1 MALPSY
7 SYHQPG
13 QEKKTSSACC
23 SLSCLKFFLYMYNI
37 VLLLFGLSGLAVG
50 LWTLLD
56 RGQFLSLLTSSTYH
70 ISGILVLVSGV
81 LVVGITVLGC
91 CGISREGKGLI
102 IAYSGLLAITI
113 MVQVAVGVTAY
124 LYRAKVG
131 SQKIRPNSQ
140 VLLRCT
146 KS

>member
-7 SYHQPG
+7 TYHHPG
-13 QEKKTSSACC
+13 QEKKAGSDCC

-37 VLLLFGLSGLAVG
+37 LLLLFGLSGLAVG

-81 LVVGITVLGC
+81 MVVGITVLGC

-102 IAYSGLLAITI
+102 LAYSGLLALTI
-113 MVQVAVGVTAY
+113 IVQVAVGVTAY

-131 SQKIRPNSQ
+131 
-140 VLLRCT
+140 
-146 KS
+146 